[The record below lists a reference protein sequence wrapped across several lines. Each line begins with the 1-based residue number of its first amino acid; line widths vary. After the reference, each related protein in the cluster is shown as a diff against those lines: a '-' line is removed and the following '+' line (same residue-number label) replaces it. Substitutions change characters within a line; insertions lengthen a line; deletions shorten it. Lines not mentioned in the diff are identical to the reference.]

1 MGRAYSRRPPGQA
14 MQQTV
19 FIGAGA
25 GFAGD
30 RTDAAGPVAEA
41 LARSDGPRFLIFE
54 TLAERTLALAQVE
67 RRRDPARGYNPLL
80 EAFVGPVLRTCLEN
94 KIRIVSNF
102 GAANPQGA
110 AMRIREMAQ
119 ALGFPGILV
128 GVVEGDDLTG
138 ALSPQE
144 FAARETGGSL
154 LADGPAIVAANVYL
168 GAAPIAEGLSRGAD
182 VVVTGRVA
190 DPSLALGPL
199 IHAFGWA
206 ADDWDRLAAGTLVG
220 HLLECGAQVTGGY
233 FADPG
238 VKDVPGMDAIGYPV
252 AEVEEDG
259 SFVITKPEGTG
270 GLVDRRTVTEQVL
283 YEIHDPA
290 AYLTPDVV
298 LDLTEVEL
306 REIGPDRVRLRGARG
321 RPAPETL
328 KATGCFCG
336 GVLGEAEIPYAGPNA
351 AARARLAIDT
361 VRARVARRAPGLA
374 VRADAVGVVS
384 ILGDSAGGALAA
396 GWRDGADVRVRFAA
410 AGHDAGE
417 IELVM
422 GEVEALYCAGPA
434 GGAGVRRRITPRLAS
449 ASCLI
454 ERKLVRPAVTFVGGA
469 A

>member
-1 MGRAYSRRPPGQA
+1 

-102 GAANPQGA
+102 GAAN
-110 AMRIREMAQ
+110 
-119 ALGFPGILV
+119 
-128 GVVEGDDLTG
+128 
-138 ALSPQE
+138 
-144 FAARETGGSL
+144 
-154 LADGPAIVAANVYL
+154 VYL

-238 VKDVPGMDAIGYPV
+238 VKDVPGMDAIGYPI
-252 AEVEEDG
+252 AEVAEDG
-259 SFVITKPEGTG
+259 SFVITKPDGTG

-298 LDLTEVEL
+298 LDLTAVEL
-306 REIGPDRVRLRGARG
+306 REIGPDRVRLHGARG
-321 RPAPETL
+321 KPAPETL
-328 KATGCFCG
+328 KATVCFDSG
-336 GVLGEAEIPYAGPNA
+336 LLGEAEISYAGPNA
-351 AARARLAIDT
+351 AARARLAIET
-361 VRARVARRAPGLA
+361 VQARVARRAPGLA
-374 VRADAVGVVS
+374 IRADAVGVVS
-384 ILGDSAGGALAA
+384 ILGDSAGSALAA
-396 GWRDGADVRVRFAA
+396 GWRDG
-410 AGHDAGE
+410 
-417 IELVM
+417 
-422 GEVEALYCAGPA
+422 
-434 GGAGVRRRITPRLAS
+434 
-449 ASCLI
+449 
-454 ERKLVRPAVTFVGGA
+454 
-469 A
+469 